1 MNEHLLTRAELE
13 AWQGRTAKLVA
24 LKPEMQG
31 SEADRRTWALAMHAV
46 EESALYALLA
56 LAMRRNVGRAL
67 SCGARERRG
76 GGGVIRACRV
86 IVNRG

>member
-31 SEADRRTWALAMHAV
+31 SEADRRNWALAMREV
-46 EESALYALLA
+46 EESELYAMLA
-56 LAMRRNVGRAL
+56 LGILDAAERGPCFVVRGR
-67 SCGARERRG
+67 GRE
-76 GGGVIRACRV
+76 
-86 IVNRG
+86 